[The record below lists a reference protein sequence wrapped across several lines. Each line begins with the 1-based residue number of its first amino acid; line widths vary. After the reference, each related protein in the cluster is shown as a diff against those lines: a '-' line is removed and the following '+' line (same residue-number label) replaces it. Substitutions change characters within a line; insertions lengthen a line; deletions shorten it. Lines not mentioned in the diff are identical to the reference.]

1 MKRELGKENLKASES
16 APMETKQR
24 NADDVKNQ
32 TTEVPKS
39 RFPWVTII
47 IVLTLIAFLVTVVF
61 VLDVGTA

>member
-1 MKRELGKENLKASES
+1 
-16 APMETKQR
+16 METKQR